1 MADFN
6 DIRTRFE
13 MAMNEDFGKAV
24 KRLVDLEDQVKSM
37 DPSHTEVI
45 TKEVNTAADYIE
57 RFGPISEIK
66 SYFVDTK
73 GFSEADFKRIEQI
86 LKKEDPISIEAIKN
100 YIKAPKSVEYFTDIK
115 KTENIISR
123 TAKDTGMSVNF
134 VKELFSMDGSMKSGK
149 GVGRGELF
157 LGFMID
163 GATNAS
169 VGDVNAN
176 GKPYEVKAKSARLNT
191 QNGFGNGIAA
201 VTKFFDEFAKMDKN
215 LANKYRPSKKKDFA
229 AFNYKTGGSSRFYD
243 LLQDAYKSKLDLK
256 KIYELQAN
264 TLYCSSSGIWSNG
277 DARIKK
283 MIVDNLSNNINK
295 DGSPKDDATLNYE
308 FMFINI
314 LYYQSQEFFNGI
326 FLIEPNKG
334 LFAYF
339 DPSMSKNSAVKW
351 LAKYTK
357 YTQPSWQDNPTS
369 NCWKITLR

>member
-13 MAMNEDFGKAV
+13 IAMNEDFGKAV

-86 LKKEDPISIEAIKN
+86 LKKEDPISIEAIRN
-100 YIKAPKSVEYFTDIK
+100 YIKAPKSVEYFTSIK

-215 LANKYRPSKKKDFA
+215 LANKYRPSKKEDFA

-339 DPSMSKNSAVKW
+339 DPSMNKNTAVKW
-351 LAKYTK
+351 LSKYTK